1 MPKPRGPK
9 YPVES
14 RGPSYSRYLTK
25 LRVRRH
31 WTTRVKTHWKTR
43 TTGSASQL
51 GKPFP
56 VMQKM
61 QLPPKI
67 RAPPPRPSGV
77 VKRFPGELVGRK
89 PAKLLAY
96 VVREGRQFMKLGPF
110 ESKVEA
116 SAKLFREKRNSP
128 EAFAEKQGKQWFVMS
143 PQTRAG
149 GAAPRDIHGM
159 RGRIRRESDEAAAAR
174 GEDRSRATYMKLLE
188 SRGGKVEH
196 QRNPERQRGIMEE
209 LSGLHYRAGE
219 RPYGGKAKGR
229 RLP

>member
-43 TTGSASQL
+43 TTGSANQR

-56 VMQKM
+56 VAQKM
-61 QLPPKI
+61 QLPARI
-67 RAPPPRPSGV
+67 QAPPPRPRGV
-77 VKRFPGELVGRK
+77 IKRDSYGHPARFPGEIVGRK

-110 ESKVEA
+110 ESKAEA

-128 EAFAEKQGKQWFVMS
+128 EAFAEKQGKLYYVMS
-143 PQTRAG
+143 PQTEHQRSPERQRGTRAG
-149 GAAPRDIHGM
+149 GAVSRDEHFPVPYGKNHRQRRSYAAYM
-159 RGRIRRESDEAAAAR
+159 R
-174 GEDRSRATYMKLLE
+174 LLE
-188 SRGGKVEH
+188 SRGGKV
-196 QRNPERQRGIMEE
+196 MEE
-209 LSGLHYRAGE
+209 LSGMHYRAGE
-219 RPYGGKAKGR
+219 RSYGGKRGW
-229 RLP
+229 